1 MRARTVA
8 LLLIALCAAAQ
19 ACAVG
24 FLTQKELVGRDGNT
38 VVVVP
43 AYTYVTVTQRF
54 GSYAMISYRVGDEVR
69 ELRVNQGDLDAV
81 QPVEENAAETTDPAE
96 LTAFYLERIPFD
108 VYIDEFRATASPDDA
123 QGKQGPA
130 EYRIRIKT
138 CNLVPEV
145 LPLIRFEVQVYFD
158 PAPDAG
164 SDAASNAAQGERGNR
179 LWQLRM
185 LAMEPREVR
194 TAETPVFSA
203 EDIRATAREPEAPPR
218 ATASRAP
225 RQRPAR
231 RQARKRRPSRRK
243 PPARRRTP
251 SRRSRRSGSPSG
263 SLSTSVSSPSARAS
277 SSASRRSRKKTP
289 PGPKA
294 SPSSAAV
301 PTTAVSSTRACRAR
315 APGESGPAPTLA
327 GHRHPHG
334 TPGARSALLT
344 QAPSIRLCRHL
355 RCPARPSG
363 VLKTANAPARKRPTG
378 TVEFAPALRGEK
390 GDEV

>member
-1 MRARTVA
+1 VRARTVA

-203 EDIRATAREPEAPPR
+203 EDIRATAREPEAPPQSDR
-218 ATASRAP
+218 VT
-225 RQRPAR
+225 PA
-231 RQARKRRPSRRK
+231 
-243 PPARRRTP
+243 
-251 SRRSRRSGSPSG
+251 
-263 SLSTSVSSPSARAS
+263 
-277 SSASRRSRKKTP
+277 
-289 PGPKA
+289 
-294 SPSSAAV
+294 AA
-301 PTTAVSSTRACRAR
+301 
-315 APGESGPAPTLA
+315 APGETAGPKEKTKPEEAA
-327 GHRHPHG
+327 G
-334 TPGARSALLT
+334 TE
-344 QAPSIRLCRHL
+344 
-355 RCPARPSG
+355 
-363 VLKTANAPARKRPTG
+363 KNAEP
-378 TVEFAPALRGEK
+378 EEPALRFAVRLFVDERFIAQRAGIVQRIEEK
-390 GDEV
+390 PEEDPAWAKGIPFFGGSSYHRRLLDPRLQGARTR